1 MTAAVSDETLAL
13 YEELAV
19 TAPFASKALYD
30 RAKKR
35 VERYV
40 RSKRSLYRAPRHIK
54 IKNAMR
60 S

>member
-1 MTAAVSDETLAL
+1 MDAISDETLAL
-13 YEELAV
+13 YEEFRA
-19 TAPFASKALYD
+19 TAPYANKKRYD
-30 RAKKR
+30 DAKRR

-40 RSKRSLYRAPRHIK
+40 RSGRPIDRAPRHIK